1 MTEMPRKRS
10 KKFSIRKYLRAEY
23 GDQIRHAQAERIE
36 LERLKLEFDRRAEAA
51 SDRID
56 RSLNMIGSS
65 IVTLQSGILDQNDYV
80 FSLFDVIGEAIE
92 RVERGKTGQ
101 EKMDELV
108 GVAEKAKKD
117 IDRHLAKRLTELFT
131 SKGHE
136 AMYGTGK
143 RT

>member
-10 KKFSIRKYLRAEY
+10 KKFSIRKYLRTEY
-23 GDQIRHAQAERIE
+23 RDQIRHTQAERIE
-36 LERLKLEFDRRAEAA
+36 LERLKLDFDRRAEAA
-51 SDRID
+51 SDQID

-65 IVTLQSGILDQNDYV
+65 IVTLQSAILDQNDYV
-80 FSLFDVIGEAIE
+80 FSLLDVIGEAIE
-92 RVERGKTGQ
+92 RGDRKTGQ

-117 IDRHLAKRLTELFT
+117 IDRHLAKRLTDLFT

-143 RT
+143 KT